1 LKTTLSYVFICIQ
14 NDVFF
19 FLNLDVSKDIAFFFF
34 CFRAHMCSFCGPF
47 MWPRGMCH
55 CNFLIGEVRQ
65 GRAIPKRFDGVPM
78 VQMSMMHPPPADML
92 DQSDPDDDAIPPP
105 CAPVPFLPSGLVL
118 TCTNMLR
125 CGYHAFWWRSLG
137 ARATRSTA

>member
-1 LKTTLSYVFICIQ
+1 MCSSVYKMMY
-14 NDVFF
+14 FF
-19 FLNLDVSKDIAFFFF
+19 FLNLDVSKDIAFFF

-105 CAPVPFLPSGLVL
+105 CALVPSCRVGSSSHAPTCCVAATTLSG
-118 TCTNMLR
+118 
-125 CGYHAFWWRSLG
+125 GG
-137 ARATRSTA
+137 P